1 MVFWFGILVG
11 GLVAWFTV
19 TIGFYETWAML
30 FNFVVSVYVAVF
42 VGPMIIELFPVAGD
56 TAYGAIL
63 AVVSVA
69 VAVFLILESISY
81 SFITGQLGVSFP
93 RLFNTLGAAVLGF
106 LCGVLLWSFVAILIY
121 MSPISQ
127 NSAVKAVGFD
137 AKARE
142 TTVSCLCRFCG
153 IVHRFAAS
161 DKRDETVR
169 DAVNKLLEGTEA
181 DVQDVSEPPAEPNEP
196 AGNSTDKA
204 RELKGSGIFFGSA
217 SCPQPGRKST
227 TVLGIKQPAWQD
239 G

>member
-81 SFITGQLGVSFP
+81 SFITGRGVSFP
-93 RLFNTLGAAVLGF
+93 GF
-106 LCGVLLWSFVAILIY
+106 LIRLVQRFWVFCAAFCCGALW
-121 MSPISQ
+121 
-127 NSAVKAVGFD
+127 
-137 AKARE
+137 
-142 TTVSCLCRFCG
+142 RF
-153 IVHRFAAS
+153 
-161 DKRDETVR
+161 
-169 DAVNKLLEGTEA
+169 
-181 DVQDVSEPPAEPNEP
+181 
-196 AGNSTDKA
+196 
-204 RELKGSGIFFGSA
+204 
-217 SCPQPGRKST
+217 
-227 TVLGIKQPAWQD
+227 
-239 G
+239 